1 MAGECRSYDTGG
13 GGWQGRFAGQTGGLG
28 CVVVGCVLVAR
39 KHRGVV
45 VGVENARAQVF
56 VRAGDH
62 VLQLCGDGR
71 VQGIVAHSGLQ
82 IQII

>member
-1 MAGECRSYDTGG
+1 M
-13 GGWQGRFAGQTGGLG
+13 
-28 CVVVGCVLVAR
+28 VGCVLVAGE
-39 KHRGVV
+39 HRGVV
-45 VGVENARAQVF
+45 VSVENARAQVF

-71 VQGIVAHSGLQ
+71 VQGIVAHSGLP